1 MERISNGA
9 RVITRG
15 VRPFI
20 RAQQIKFTGD
30 GFRPN
35 TRLYTFFD
43 KTDASNFVTMTSE
56 FTSEAAGEGQTTA
69 PPGSSLITTAGHVEG
84 FLDIPDPTISGNPQF
99 STGEVEFRLTSSPT
113 DVRTTDPETF
123 GNAYFQAKGLFEQ
136 QQDIELR
143 LRPPPPPPPQN
154 RRPPI
159 DRDDND
165 DGDEDGADDADP
177 LAMTFTVTPTESG
190 SS

>member
-1 MERISNGA
+1 M
-9 RVITRG
+9 
-15 VRPFI
+15 
-20 RAQQIKFTGD
+20 
-30 GFRPN
+30 
-35 TRLYTFFD
+35 
-43 KTDASNFVTMTSE
+43 
-56 FTSEAAGEGQTTA
+56 
-69 PPGSSLITTAGHVEG
+69 
-84 FLDIPDPTISGNPQF
+84 SGNPQF

-136 QQDIELR
+136 QQEIELR

-165 DGDEDGADDADP
+165 DGDDGDDDGDP
-177 LAMTFTVTPTESG
+177 LAMTFTVYIREWIVGQEPQMMFLVVVS
-190 SS
+190 

>member
-69 PPGSSLITTAGHVEG
+69 PPGSSLITTAAGHVEG
-84 FLDIPDPTISGNPQF
+84 FLDIPDPTIAGNPQF

-154 RRPPI
+154 RRRPI

-165 DGDEDGADDADP
+165 DGDDGDDDA
-177 LAMTFTVTPTESG
+177 VIH
-190 SS
+190 